1 MASSETVI
9 EAGLAESQYWRDLWR
24 YRELFYFLAWR
35 DLLTRYKQTA
45 FGVAWAVI
53 RPLLTTAI
61 LTFAFSRI
69 AGLSSG
75 AVPYALF
82 VFAAQ
87 VPWQFFA
94 NSVGDSSVSL
104 IGNSQLITKVYFPR
118 IIIPGAS
125 LLPAVVDLLIMMAI
139 LGGLMAWYTFIPSW
153 QILFLPFFAL
163 LTFIAALGVGVWMS
177 AFTVR
182 YRDFRFITTFLI
194 QFGVYVSPVGFDS
207 RIVPQ
212 GWRYVYALNPLVGA
226 IDGFRWSLFRG
237 AQPLRADELAI
248 SAAVAVLVLLIGVRH
263 FRHTEKGFADVI

>member
-94 NSVGDSSVSL
+94 NSVGDSSLSL

-139 LGGLMAWYTFIPSW
+139 LGGLMAWYAFIPSW
-153 QILFLPFFAL
+153 QILFLPLFAL
-163 LTFIAALGVGVWMS
+163 LAFIAALGVGVWMS
-177 AFTVR
+177 AFTVK

-212 GWRYVYALNPLVGA
+212 GWRHVYALNPLVGA

>member
-1 MASSETVI
+1 MAAEETVI
-9 EAGLAESQYWRDLWR
+9 EAGRAEGQYWRDLWR

-45 FGVAWAVI
+45 FGIAWAVV

-94 NSVGDSSVSL
+94 NALNDSSTSL
-104 IGNSQLITKVYFPR
+104 IGNAQLVTKVYFPR
-118 IIIPGAS
+118 IIIPGSS
-125 LLPAVVDLLIMMAI
+125 LLPAVVDLLVTLVI
-139 LGGLMAWYTFIPSW
+139 LAGLMAWYAFVPSW
-153 QILFLPFFAL
+153 HVVFLPGFVVLAL
-163 LTFIAALGVGVWMS
+163 LSAMGLGLWMS
-177 AFTVR
+177 AFTVK
-182 YRDFRFITTFLI
+182 YRDFRFITGFVL

-207 RIVPQ
+207 RIVPEQ
-212 GWRYVYALNPLVGA
+212 WRTVFALNPMVGV
-226 IDGFRWSLFRG
+226 IDGFRWSLFG
-237 AQPLRADELAI
+237 GDAPFPLREIGA
-248 SAAVAVLVLLIGVRH
+248 SAAVGLLLLFTGIRH
-263 FRHTEKGFADVI
+263 FRRVERGFADVI